1 MRQMKRVTTEVE
13 NATPSEGQQDA
24 SAWVRVYEF
33 LKEGIING
41 TYGPGEKL
49 NEREI
54 ATLANVSRTPTREAL
69 RALEH
74 EGLVS
79 TIAKRG
85 VFVKKYSLEEL
96 DVLHRMLL
104 RLESLAVEMAVPRL
118 TKNDLAD
125 LQRMTNRM
133 KSLAVGRKY
142 REYLTLN
149 FEFHLFFARK
159 SRSKELLDAISQ
171 LRKRIFRFYHAHV
184 TLAHNPKQYVEDHQ
198 EIIDALTG
206 KIDKKPA
213 RLIETHIDRARTS
226 FMAFYKDFGP

>member
-1 MRQMKRVTTEVE
+1 MKRVAREVD
-13 NATPSEGQQDA
+13 NAVPPEGQNDA
-24 SAWVRVYEF
+24 SAWVRVYEL

-54 ATLANVSRTPTREAL
+54 ARLANVSRTPTREAL
-69 RALEH
+69 RALEY
-74 EGLVS
+74 EGFVS

-104 RLESLAVEMAVPRL
+104 RLESLAVEMAVPGL
-118 TKNDLAD
+118 TKKDLAD
-125 LQRMTNRM
+125 LQKMTNHM

-149 FEFHLFFARK
+149 FEFHLFFARRSQ
-159 SRSKELLDAISQ
+159 SRELLDAISQ

-184 TLAHNPKQYVEDHQ
+184 ALAHNQKQYVEDHQ

-206 KIDKKPA
+206 KIDKKPQ
-213 RLIETHIDRARTS
+213 RLIEAHIDRARS
-226 FMAFYKDFGP
+226 SIMAFYRDFGP

>member
-1 MRQMKRVTTEVE
+1 MKRVLRQGGNTSPPK
-13 NATPSEGQQDA
+13 ARQDGN
-24 SAWVRVYEF
+24 AWVRVHEF
-33 LKEGIING
+33 LKERIING

-54 ATLANVSRTPTREAL
+54 ARQAKVSRTPTREAL

-74 EGLVS
+74 EGFVS
-79 TIAKRG
+79 TVAKRG

-96 DVLHRMLL
+96 DMLHRMLV

-118 TKNDLAD
+118 TTKDLAL
-125 LQRMTNRM
+125 LQKMTNRM
-133 KSLAVGRKY
+133 KVLAERRKY

-159 SRSKELLDAISQ
+159 SQSEELLDAISQ

-206 KIDKKPA
+206 KVNKKPQ
-213 RLIETHIDRARTS
+213 RLIETHIHRARS
-226 FMAFYKDFGP
+226 SIMAFYKDFGP